1 MSSLGSPNPFLFG
14 GKKAYEVERS
24 LRFNDDDSP
33 RINRTPS
40 SSGNRKTWTKSF
52 WVKRGQLMR
61 TFLTAY
67 YISGTDVAAIEF
79 TDTDVLSFYDFYNG
93 YRLHLVTTRV
103 FRDPSAWYHI
113 VIALDTTQSTASDR
127 AKNLCQW

>member
-1 MSSLGSPNPFLFG
+1 
-14 GKKAYEVERS
+14 
-24 LRFNDDDSP
+24 
-33 RINRTPS
+33 
-40 SSGNRKTWTKSF
+40 
-52 WVKRGQLMR
+52 MR

-79 TDTDVLSFYDFYNG
+79 GDAHDLHFYDFYNG
-93 YRLHLVTTRV
+93 YRLHLVTTQK

-127 AKNLCQW
+127 VKIYVNGEQVTSFSTATYPSQNLDVSFKSKYS